1 MFVLTCTCVA
11 LFLQSRLM
19 DRRDGSASSRPE
31 PDQAQCSRELFT
43 AWALAHGIVH
53 PNLKLGMF
61 QLEGAGGNVSVRG
74 VATGLSL
81 GVDDAVVAI
90 PKRVVFTP
98 DNAYLQASPVQAL
111 LRAMPYKDDYPV
123 LAMHL
128 LYEQQRG
135 MGGMFW
141 PWICTLPSLA
151 SFERSFPLFWEARPS
166 KLDRIEPAIR
176 KWVTKANRNLRR
188 QWERISD
195 MISVGFQ
202 DLCHDRGIWTFDNYR
217 WAMALVQSRN
227 FWMDD
232 RNVMTPVAD
241 SLNHKQALAL
251 ALARQLEIG
260 SVSALPVRCE
270 SNAAISAFSASPC
283 LKSLVNDS
291 ALLVE
296 LLWVVARANLAD
308 FYHTV
313 LPITLQG
320 MSRAT
325 FEQRESITGGMEEY
339 FVIKSNVQY
348 NAGDQVC
355 HSARAA
361 APIPRQLR
369 YRLPSAAARLH
380 AAVPI
385 GVCFAQ
391 RPWWYGAVRAQFER
405 EL

>member
-1 MFVLTCTCVA
+1 MPSALRKDVMVFVLTCTCVA

-61 QLEGAGGNVSVRG
+61 QLEGVGGNVSVRG

-141 PWICTLPSLA
+141 PWICTLPSVA
-151 SFERSFPLFWEARPS
+151 SFETSFPLFWEARPS

-202 DLCHDRGIWTFDNYR
+202 DLCHDRGIWTFENYR

-241 SLNHKQALAL
+241 SLNHK
-251 ALARQLEIG
+251 
-260 SVSALPVRCE
+260 
-270 SNAAISAFSASPC
+270 
-283 LKSLVNDS
+283 
-291 ALLVE
+291 
-296 LLWVVARANLAD
+296 
-308 FYHTV
+308 
-313 LPITLQG
+313 QG

-348 NAGDQVC
+348 NAGDQVFDDYAC
-355 HSARAA
+355 NTCGPGHSVPLCRTTAIVMYGFE
-361 APIPRQLR
+361 APGLNVAK
-369 YRLPSAAARLH
+369 S
-380 AAVPI
+380 
-385 GVCFAQ
+385 CST
-391 RPWWYGAVRAQFER
+391 PWAFDLVDPPAPASVAS
-405 EL
+405 